1 MFIGSVTE
9 IKNKGGLSILQR
21 QPIIKLVEKKRDT
34 SKNDN
39 QFFYVDISTPKF
51 WKRFESSFR
60 KAKKCSLWKVEK
72 VVH

>member
-9 IKNKGGLSILQR
+9 IQNKGGLSILQR
-21 QPIIKLVEKKRDT
+21 QAIIKLVEKKRDT

-51 WKRFESSFR
+51 
-60 KAKKCSLWKVEK
+60 
-72 VVH
+72 